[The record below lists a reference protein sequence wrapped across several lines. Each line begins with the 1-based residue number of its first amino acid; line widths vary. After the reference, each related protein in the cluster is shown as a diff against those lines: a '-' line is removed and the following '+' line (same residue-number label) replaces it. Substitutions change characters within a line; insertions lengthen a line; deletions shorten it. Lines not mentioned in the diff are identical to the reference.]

1 LERKLSVVIEQP
13 NQPRSRKGAQW
24 EKRAWIF
31 MRVSGLLLI
40 FLILGHLMVNLV
52 LPERGVKSIDFAFVA
67 GKWASPF
74 WQVYDGVMLWLALI
88 HGTNGMRTLVNDYSE
103 REWVRKTL
111 NVALWATAIVLIILG
126 TLVITTFDPCIDPD
140 VETYLPNVCK
150 P

>member
-1 LERKLSVVIEQP
+1 LESKLSVVIEQP

-31 MRVSGLLLI
+31 MRVSGIILI

-74 WQVYDGVMLWLALI
+74 WQVYDGIMLWLALI

-111 NVALWATAIVLIILG
+111 NIALWSTAIALIILG

>member
-1 LERKLSVVIEQP
+1 MSVVIEQP

-31 MRVSGLLLI
+31 MRISGLLLI

-74 WQVYDGVMLWLALI
+74 WQVYDGIMLWLALI

>member
-1 LERKLSVVIEQP
+1 MSVVIEQP

-31 MRVSGLLLI
+31 MRVSGIILI

-74 WQVYDGVMLWLALI
+74 WQVYDGIMLWLALI

-111 NVALWATAIVLIILG
+111 NIALWSTAIALIILG

-140 VETYLPNVCK
+140 VETYLTNVCK

>member
-1 LERKLSVVIEQP
+1 MSVVIEQP
-13 NQPRSRKGAQW
+13 NQPRSRKNAQW

-31 MRVSGLLLI
+31 MRASGIILI

-74 WQVYDGVMLWLALI
+74 WQVYDGIMLWLALI

-111 NVALWATAIVLIILG
+111 NVSLWVVAAALIVLG

-140 VETYLPNVCK
+140 VESYLPNVCK

>member
-13 NQPRSRKGAQW
+13 NQPRSRKNAQW

-31 MRVSGLLLI
+31 MRISGVVLI

-111 NVALWATAIVLIILG
+111 NVSLWVVAAALILLG
-126 TLVITTFDPCIDPD
+126 TLVITTFDPCIDPN
-140 VETYLPNVCK
+140 VESYLPNVCK

>member
-1 LERKLSVVIEQP
+1 MSVVIEQP

-74 WQVYDGVMLWLALI
+74 WQVYDGIMLWLALI

-111 NVALWATAIVLIILG
+111 NVSLWVVAIALIILG

>member
-1 LERKLSVVIEQP
+1 LSVVIEQP

-74 WQVYDGVMLWLALI
+74 WQVYDGLMLWLALI

-111 NVALWATAIVLIILG
+111 NVSLWVVAVALIILG

-140 VETYLPNVCK
+140 VESYLPNVCK

>member
-1 LERKLSVVIEQP
+1 MSVVIEQP

-74 WQVYDGVMLWLALI
+74 WQVYDGIMLWLALI

-111 NVALWATAIVLIILG
+111 NVSLWIVAAALITLG
-126 TLVITTFDPCIDPD
+126 TLVITTFDPCIDPN

>member
-1 LERKLSVVIEQP
+1 MSVVIEQP

-74 WQVYDGVMLWLALI
+74 WQVYDGLMLWLALI

-111 NVALWATAIVLIILG
+111 NVSLWVVAVALIILG

-140 VETYLPNVCK
+140 VESYLPNVCK

>member
-1 LERKLSVVIEQP
+1 LESKLSVVIEQP
-13 NQPRSRKGAQW
+13 NQPRSRKNAQW

-31 MRVSGLLLI
+31 MRASGIILI

-74 WQVYDGVMLWLALI
+74 WQVYDGIMLWLALI

-111 NVALWATAIVLIILG
+111 NVSLWVVAAALIVLG

-140 VETYLPNVCK
+140 VESYLPNVCK

>member
-31 MRVSGLLLI
+31 MRISGAVLLVM
-40 FLILGHLMVNLV
+40 ILGHLMVNLV
-52 LPERGVKSIDFAFVA
+52 LPERGVKSINFAFVA
-67 GKWASPF
+67 GKWADPF
-74 WQVYDGVMLWLALI
+74 WQVYDGIMLWLALI
-88 HGTNGMRTLVNDYSE
+88 HGTNGMRTLVNDYAE

-111 NVALWATAIVLIILG
+111 NIALWSVAAILLILG
-126 TLVITTFDPCIDPD
+126 TLVITTFDPCIDPK
-140 VETYLPNVCK
+140 VENYLPGVCK

>member
-1 LERKLSVVIEQP
+1 
-13 NQPRSRKGAQW
+13 
-24 EKRAWIF
+24 
-31 MRVSGLLLI
+31 MRVSGVLLV

-67 GKWASPF
+67 GKWAHPF
-74 WQVYDGVMLWLALI
+74 WQVYDGIMLWLALI

-111 NVALWATAIVLIILG
+111 NIALWVVCASLLILG

>member
-1 LERKLSVVIEQP
+1 MSVVIEQP

-74 WQVYDGVMLWLALI
+74 WQVYDGIMLWLALI

-111 NVALWATAIVLIILG
+111 NVSLWVVAVALIILG

-140 VETYLPNVCK
+140 VESYLPNVCK